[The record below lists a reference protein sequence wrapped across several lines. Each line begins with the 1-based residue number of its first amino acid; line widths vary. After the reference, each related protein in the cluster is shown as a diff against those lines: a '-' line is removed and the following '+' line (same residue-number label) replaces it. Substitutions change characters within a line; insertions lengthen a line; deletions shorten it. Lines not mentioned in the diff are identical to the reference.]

1 MMLCR
6 RYLPSLQLRPYV
18 AWYWTLEQR
27 TEKEQPIVYR
37 LVPDAHVDWV
47 FHLEAP
53 WQFIYRP
60 NHNSK
65 KRFQTHLF
73 GHSTGFIELEVAN
86 KLEVFGIKFHP
97 WTAHLF
103 CNTHMGATTNQEI
116 VLTDL
121 PAHGISGFV
130 EEMLLAADTEKRI
143 QLAEHYLS
151 NRLMHFD
158 SLQRIIQQLSW
169 DRFDSKPN
177 FNNRRLQ
184 QRFKS
189 EIGISPK
196 IYQRTLRVNRVIDEM
211 QKHPLNLTDI
221 AYQYGYYDQS
231 HFIRDFQKF
240 TGLSPRQFIKS
251 IDPSEDFLNL
261 RVE

>member
-1 MMLCR
+1 MLCR
-6 RYLPSLQLRPYV
+6 RYLPSLQLEPYV
-18 AWYWTLEQR
+18 AWYWTLEQEA
-27 TEKEQPIVYR
+27 EKEEQMIYR

-47 FHLEAP
+47 FHLKTP

-60 NHNSK
+60 NHQCR

-73 GHSTGFIELEVAN
+73 GHSTGFIELEIYN
-86 KLEVFGIKFHP
+86 ELQVFGIKFHP

-103 CNTHMGATTNQEI
+103 CNIHMGATTNQEI
-116 VLTDL
+116 MLTDL
-121 PAHGISGFV
+121 PAHSISDFV
-130 EEMLLAADTEKRI
+130 EKIMLAADTQKRI
-143 QLAEHYLS
+143 QLAENYLS
-151 NRLMHFD
+151 KRIIHFD
-158 SLQRIIQQLSW
+158 SLQKVIQHLSW
-169 DRFDSKPN
+169 NRVDSKSS

-184 QRFKS
+184 QRFKN

-196 IYQRTLRVNRVIDEM
+196 IYQRTLRVNSVIDEM
-211 QKHPLNLTDI
+211 LKGTLNLTDI

-251 IDPSEDFLNL
+251 INPSEDFLNL